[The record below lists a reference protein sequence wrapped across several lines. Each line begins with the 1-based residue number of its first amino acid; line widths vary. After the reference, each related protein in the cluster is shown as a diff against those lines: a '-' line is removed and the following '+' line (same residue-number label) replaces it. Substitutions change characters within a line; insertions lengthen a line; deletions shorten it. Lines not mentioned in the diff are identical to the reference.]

1 MKHLL
6 LFFLLVFSVHKAQC
20 QTYFPPLVG
29 SQWDTLSPQS
39 LGWCQDSINQLYNW
53 LETSNSKAFIALK
66 DGKIVLEKYF
76 GTFTVDSF
84 HVWNSAGKTLTAYA
98 VGIAQHEGFLDIN
111 EPTSNYLGTG
121 WTSCTSP
128 QELAITI
135 RNQLTMTSG
144 LDDVTDFYCTDP
156 ACLTY
161 VADAGTRWAYHNGP
175 YTLLDSVIESA
186 TGINLNTWVF
196 QKIGSKIGMN
206 GLFVQNGYNN
216 VFVSKP
222 RAMARFGLLLSQNGF
237 WNGTEVLNDPTY
249 LNDMR
254 TPSQNL
260 NNSYGYLTW
269 LNGQSSFMLPQS
281 QFVFNGSICP
291 SAPSDMY
298 AALGKNGQ
306 IINVV
311 PSSGIVLI
319 RMGADMGNSLVGAQ
333 YNDTLWQYMNRLSCN
348 LSITENLNELE
359 IYPNPSESYIQLEGM
374 KAEDR
379 VLITDLHGKELTL
392 NTSGNRIDCSYWA
405 PGVYLV
411 HINRNGTS
419 VTKRIAIK

>member
-1 MKHLL
+1 
-6 LFFLLVFSVHKAQC
+6 
-20 QTYFPPLVG
+20 
-29 SQWDTLSPQS
+29 
-39 LGWCQDSINQLYNW
+39 
-53 LETSNSKAFIALK
+53 
-66 DGKIVLEKYF
+66 
-76 GTFTVDSF
+76 
-84 HVWNSAGKTLTAYA
+84 
-98 VGIAQHEGFLDIN
+98 
-111 EPTSNYLGTG
+111 
-121 WTSCTSP
+121 
-128 QELAITI
+128 
-135 RNQLTMTSG
+135 
-144 LDDVTDFYCTDP
+144 
-156 ACLTY
+156 
-161 VADAGTRWAYHNGP
+161 
-175 YTLLDSVIESA
+175 
-186 TGINLNTWVF
+186 
-196 QKIGSKIGMN
+196 MN